1 MKTLH
6 HTLARL
12 GLVAGMAACGATSD
26 RGAESARH
34 HVRPGID
41 VLLSDSLHLVAG
53 RRIGLVSN
61 HAGVDAKG
69 VHAVERLQ
77 SAGVAIEALFSPE
90 HGFRGAAAPGEAVD
104 HSVDSATGLP
114 IYSLYGRTSS
124 PTPEMLS
131 GIDVM
136 VVDLPD
142 AGARYFTYIT
152 TTANVMR
159 AAGAAGI
166 PVLVLDRPNPIGGR
180 RQGNINSPD
189 QRSAVG
195 LLSVPMRHGLTIG
208 EQALVAQE
216 ELAIEVDLTV
226 VPVDGWDRSMAF
238 DQTGLPFI
246 RPSPNLPTLESLFH
260 YPGLCLFEG
269 TALSVGRGSAA
280 PFEQIGAPWL
290 DTAAVLHT
298 VRAAD
303 LPGVAFQGVVFIPT
317 NPGDGKFPGRSL
329 PGIRLRVTDRLAY
342 DPTVTA
348 VHLLTAVW
356 QRHGD
361 DIGWVEAHFD
371 RLAGGPALREAV
383 AGRATA
389 RTIVSAWPELLER
402 FEAQVTPL
410 LLYRR

>member
-6 HTLARL
+6 YTLALL
-12 GLVAGMAACGATSD
+12 GLIIGTAGCGDAP
-26 RGAESARH
+26 AREFETALPV
-34 HVRPGID
+34 VRPGID
-41 VLLSDSLHLVAG
+41 VLLSDSIHLVSG
-53 RRIGLVSN
+53 HRIGLVSN
-61 HAGVDAKG
+61 HAGVDANG
-69 VHAVERLQ
+69 VHDVERLQ
-77 SAGVAIEALFSPE
+77 SAGITIEALFSPE

-104 HSVDSATGLP
+104 HTVDSATGLP

-152 TTANVMR
+152 TTAAVMR

-166 PVLVLDRPNPIGGR
+166 SVLVLDRPNPIGGR
-180 RQGNINSPD
+180 RQGNINGPD

-208 EQALVAQE
+208 EQALVARE
-216 ELAIEVDLTV
+216 ELAIDVDVTV

-238 DQTGLPFI
+238 DQTGLPFV

-269 TALSVGRGSAA
+269 TALSVGRGSEA

-290 DTAAVLHT
+290 DTAAVLNA
-298 VRAAD
+298 VRAAE
-303 LPGVAFQGVVFIPT
+303 LPGVVFEGVVFTPMD
-317 NPGDGKFPGRSL
+317 PGDGKFSGRNL
-329 PGIRLRVTDRLAY
+329 LGIRLRVTNRSTY

-348 VHLLTAVW
+348 VHLLAAVW
-356 QRHGD
+356 QSHGD
-361 DIGWVEAHFD
+361 DIGWYQAHFD

-383 AGRATA
+383 AGRENAQ
-389 RTIVSAWPELLER
+389 TIVSAWPGPLER
-402 FEAQVTPL
+402 FDAQVEPYL
-410 LLYRR
+410 IYRP

>member
-6 HTLARL
+6 YTLALL
-12 GLVAGMAACGATSD
+12 GLVVGAAGCGRAPD
-26 RGAESARH
+26 GELEIARH
-34 HVRPGID
+34 PVRPGID

-61 HAGVDAKG
+61 HAGVDAEG
-69 VHAVERLQ
+69 VHDVERLQ
-77 SAGVAIEALFSPE
+77 SAAIEIGALFSPE

-114 IYSLYGRTSS
+114 IYSLYGPTSS

-152 TTANVMR
+152 TTADVMR

-226 VPVDGWDRSMAF
+226 VPMDGWDQSMTF

-269 TALSVGRGSAA
+269 TALSVGRGSTA

-290 DTAAVLHT
+290 DTAAVLNT

-303 LPGVAFQGVVFIPT
+303 LPGIVFEAVVFTPT
-317 NPGDGKFPGRSL
+317 DPGDGKFPGRNL
-329 PGIRLRVTDRLAY
+329 LGIRLRVTDRSAY

-356 QRHGD
+356 QHHGD
-361 DIGWVEAHFD
+361 DIGWFEAHFD
-371 RLAGGPALREAV
+371 RLAGGPQLREAI
-383 AGRATA
+383 AGRASA
-389 RTIVSAWPELLER
+389 QTIVAAWPGFLER
-402 FEAQVTPL
+402 FEAEVTPY
-410 LLYRR
+410 LLYQP

>member
-6 HTLARL
+6 YTLALL
-12 GLVAGMAACGATSD
+12 GVTVGAAGCGNAPN
-26 RGAESARH
+26 RGLETTELI
-34 HVRPGID
+34 VRPGIE
-41 VLLSDSLHLVAG
+41 VLLSDSIHLVAG
-53 RRIGLVSN
+53 HSIGLVSN
-61 HAGVDAKG
+61 HAGVDASG
-69 VHAVERLQ
+69 VHDVERLR
-77 SAGVAIEALFSPE
+77 SAGIHIEALFSPE

-114 IYSLYGRTSS
+114 IYSLYGPTSS

-152 TTANVMR
+152 TTADVMR
-159 AAGAAGI
+159 AAGTAGI

-180 RQGNINSPD
+180 RQGNINGPD

-208 EQALVAQE
+208 EQALLARE

-226 VPVDGWDRSMAF
+226 VQMDGWRRSMAF

-269 TALSVGRGSAA
+269 TALSVGRGSEA
-280 PFEQIGAPWL
+280 PFEQVGAPWL
-290 DTAAVLHT
+290 DTTAVLNT
-298 VRAAD
+298 VRSAG
-303 LPGVAFQGVVFIPT
+303 LPGVVFEGAAFTPA
-317 NPGDGKFPGRSL
+317 NPGDGKFPGRRL
-329 PGIRLRVTDRLAY
+329 AGIRLRVIDRESY
-342 DPTVTA
+342 DPTVVS

-356 QRHGD
+356 HRHGS
-361 DIGWVEAHFD
+361 DIGWFEAHFD
-371 RLAGGPALREAV
+371 RLAGGPALREAI
-383 AGRATA
+383 AGGA
-389 RTIVSAWPELLER
+389 RNETIVSAWPGPLEL
-402 FEAQVTPL
+402 FDAQVEPY
-410 LLYRR
+410 LLYRP

>member
-6 HTLARL
+6 YTLALL
-12 GLVAGMAACGATSD
+12 GLVVGAAGCGHAPD
-26 RGAESARH
+26 DDLEIARH
-34 HVRPGID
+34 PVRPGID
-41 VLLSDSLHLVAG
+41 VLLSDSIHLVAG

-61 HAGVDAKG
+61 HAGVDAEG
-69 VHAVERLQ
+69 VHDVERLQ
-77 SAGVAIEALFSPE
+77 SAGIGIEALFSPE

-180 RQGNINSPD
+180 RQGNINGPD

-195 LLSVPMRHGLTIG
+195 LLSVPMRHGLTLG
-208 EQALVAQE
+208 EQALMAQH
-216 ELAIEVDLTV
+216 ELAIDVDLTV
-226 VPVDGWDRSMAF
+226 VPMDGWDRSMAF

-269 TALSVGRGSAA
+269 TALSVGRGSSA

-290 DTAAVLHT
+290 DTAGVLNT

-303 LPGVAFQGVVFIPT
+303 LPGVMFEGVAFIPT
-317 NPGDGKFPGRSL
+317 DPGDGKFPGRSL
-329 PGIRLRVTDRLAY
+329 PGIRLRVTDRSTY

-356 QRHGD
+356 QLHGD
-361 DIGWVEAHFD
+361 DIGWFDAAFD
-371 RLAGGPALREAV
+371 RLAGGPTLREAV
-383 AGRATA
+383 AGGADP
-389 RTIVSAWPELLER
+389 RTIVSAWPGSLAR
-402 FEAQVTPL
+402 FEAQVKPY
-410 LLYRR
+410 LLYRP

>member
-6 HTLARL
+6 HTLALL
-12 GLVAGMAACGATSD
+12 GLIVVAAGCGDAP
-26 RGAESARH
+26 ARELQAGRPI
-34 HVRPGID
+34 VRPGIE
-41 VLLSDSLHLVAG
+41 VLLADSIHLVAG

-61 HAGVDAKG
+61 HAAVDAKG
-69 VHAVERLQ
+69 VHGVERLQ
-77 SAGVAIEALFSPE
+77 SAGIVIEALFSPE

-104 HSVDSATGLP
+104 HSVDSATGIP

-152 TTANVMR
+152 TTAAVMR

-180 RQGNINSPD
+180 RQGNINGPD
-189 QRSAVG
+189 QRSSVG

-208 EQALVAQE
+208 EQALVARE
-216 ELAIEVDLTV
+216 ELAIDVEVTV

-269 TALSVGRGSAA
+269 TALSVGRGSEA

-290 DTAAVLHT
+290 DTAAVLNA

-303 LPGVAFQGVVFIPT
+303 LPGVVFEGVGFAPVD
-317 NPGDGKFPGRSL
+317 PGDGKFSGGSL
-329 PGIRLRVTDRLAY
+329 VGIRLRVTDRSTY

-356 QRHGD
+356 QRHGT
-361 DIGWVEAHFD
+361 DIGWYEAHFD
-371 RLAGGPALREAV
+371 RLAGGPALREAIT
-383 AGRATA
+383 GRETA
-389 RTIVSAWPELLER
+389 PAIVSTWPGHLER
-402 FEAQVTPL
+402 FDAQVAPYL
-410 LLYRR
+410 IYQP

>member
-6 HTLARL
+6 YTLALL
-12 GLVAGMAACGATSD
+12 GLVVGAAGCGRASD
-26 RGAESARH
+26 RDLETARTF
-34 HVRPGID
+34 VRPGID
-41 VLLSDSLHLVAG
+41 VLLSDSLHLVTG
-53 RRIGLVSN
+53 HRIGLVSN
-61 HAGVDAKG
+61 HAGVDAEG
-69 VHAVERLQ
+69 VHDVERLR
-77 SAGVAIEALFSPE
+77 SAGITIEALFSPE

-104 HSVDSATGLP
+104 HSVDSTTGLP

-131 GIDVM
+131 GIDVF

-152 TTANVMR
+152 TTADVMR

-180 RQGNINSPD
+180 RQGNINGPD
-189 QRSAVG
+189 HRSAVG

-208 EQALVAQE
+208 EQALLARE
-216 ELAIEVDLTV
+216 ELAIDVDLTV
-226 VPVDGWDRSMAF
+226 VPLDGWDRSMAF

-269 TALSVGRGSAA
+269 TALSVGRGSKA

-290 DTAAVLHT
+290 DTAAVLTT
-298 VRAAD
+298 VRAAN
-303 LPGVAFQGVVFIPT
+303 LPGVAFEGVTFIPT

-329 PGIRLRVTDRLAY
+329 AGIRLRVTDRAAY
-342 DPTVTA
+342 DPTVAA

-356 QRHGD
+356 QRHGG
-361 DIGWVEAHFD
+361 DIGWFEAHFD
-371 RLAGGPALREAV
+371 RLAGGPAVREAV
-383 AGRATA
+383 AGGASA
-389 RTIVSAWPELLER
+389 GSIVAPWPGPLER
-402 FEAQVTPL
+402 FDAQVEPS
-410 LLYRR
+410 LLYRP